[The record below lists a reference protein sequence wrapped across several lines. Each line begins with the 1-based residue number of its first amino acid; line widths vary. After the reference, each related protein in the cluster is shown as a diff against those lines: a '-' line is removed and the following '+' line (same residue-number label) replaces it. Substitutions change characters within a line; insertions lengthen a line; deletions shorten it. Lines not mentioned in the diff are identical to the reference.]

1 MLRRLSLN
9 FVLLASVS
17 LTGCS
22 TISDWFADEEELKV
36 KELKPIDALFEP
48 QVVWQESMGDGVGPY
63 FSRLRPALGYDLL
76 YAANRQGLVRAYEPA
91 TGKEVW
97 EQNFASY
104 RDEGYLSGVSRL
116 WSDGESARLS
126 GGLTLAYEKVF
137 VGTENGDV
145 LALDAKTGELA
156 WRITLPGEV
165 LAAPAVDSNVV
176 VVNTGAGVMYGL
188 DATDGKELWRYESEV
203 PPLSLRG
210 IAAPIVANGGAI
222 VGTATGKVS
231 VTIVSSGQLAWEQTI
246 AAPSGA
252 TELERIADID
262 SKILVLGGLLYTISY
277 DGTLAAIELRSGR
290 VVWKREY
297 KSYRRISMDGN
308 SLFVTD
314 TNSVVYALDRRNGVE
329 LWSQGALRYRNLT
342 AATPV
347 SSYVVMGDKYG
358 YLHWLNQSTGEIV
371 ARLEVGGDDEDE
383 SIYAAPVVEGRTVYT
398 QTRDGDLVA
407 IETP

>member
-9 FVLLASVS
+9 LLLLTSVG

-22 TISDWFADEEELKV
+22 TISDWFADEDELKI

-48 QVVWQESMGDGVGPY
+48 NVVWQESMGNGVEHF

-76 YAANRQGLVRAYEPA
+76 YVANRQGLIRAYEPS

-97 EQNFASY
+97 EQNFATY
-104 RDEGYLSGVSRL
+104 RDEGYLSGISRL

-145 LALDAKTGELA
+145 LALDAKTGELS

-176 VVNTGAGVMYGL
+176 VVNTGSGVMYGL
-188 DATDGKELWRYESEV
+188 DANDGKELWRYESEV

-210 IAAPIVANGGAI
+210 IAAPTVANGGAI
-222 VGTATGKVS
+222 IGTATGKVA
-231 VTIVSSGQLAWEQTI
+231 VTIVETGQLAWEQTI

-262 SKILVLGGLLYTISY
+262 SKTLVLGGLLYTISY

-297 KSYRRISMDGN
+297 ESYRRISIDGN

-314 TNSVVYALDRRNGVE
+314 NNSVVYALDRRNGVE
-329 LWSQGALRYRNLT
+329 LWSQSSLRHRNLT

-347 SSYVVMGDKYG
+347 SSYIVVGDDFG
-358 YLHWLNQSTGEIV
+358 FLHWLNQTSGEIV
-371 ARLEVGGDDEDE
+371 ARLEVGGNDKAE
-383 SIYAAPVVEGRTVYT
+383 SIYVAPVVDGRIIYT
-398 QTRDGDLVA
+398 LTRDGDLVA
-407 IETP
+407 VETP